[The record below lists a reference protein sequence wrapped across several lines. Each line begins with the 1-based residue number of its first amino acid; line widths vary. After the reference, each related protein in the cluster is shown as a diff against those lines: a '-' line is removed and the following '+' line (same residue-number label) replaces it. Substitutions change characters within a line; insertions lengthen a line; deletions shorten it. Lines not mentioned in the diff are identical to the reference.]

1 MGRACIANSY
11 SALFLLPENVN
22 GRHRM
27 KKSVG
32 KNHMYIELWFANYAV
47 VCSSYVWLTADEFQ
61 IFKHENFVCPCF
73 PAHVFHR
80 IKPRMKNS
88 QHLIEVDQADTG
100 CSLKIVFFSQF
111 TAAHPLHVEEQLI
124 IARDPSVQSLI
135 LVDNFCTA
143 NSSPVLAKERSQN
156 IETQY

>member
-1 MGRACIANSY
+1 MSRHAFSMGGACVANSY

-100 CSLKIVFFSQF
+100 CSLKIVFFFEF
-111 TAAHPLHVEEQLI
+111 TACRRTTHHRKRSE
-124 IARDPSVQSLI
+124 
-135 LVDNFCTA
+135 CTITHIGWQF
-143 NSSPVLAKERSQN
+143 LYSQ
-156 IETQY
+156 